1 MIPKKLRAW
10 SLVVT
15 LGLGLILTACTIPIP
30 STEDMQSATEAAP
43 RPELRNVPGIVDPDN
58 TGWPRTVE
66 GLNGS
71 TDVAARPERIITASV
86 GHDEMAVALVPLERL
101 VAVGA
106 SSKDATYSNV
116 AGLLAE
122 KPEISRDPETIIA
135 QDPDIIVT
143 SPYFPAEGV
152 EALERVA
159 IPVVQTA
166 LEHDTEARLNNILLL
181 GYIFGEEER
190 AIEFAAEVQQRHAN
204 LVAVTGAKDMRP
216 SVVALTRYSDRIWVA
231 GSGSTEGSI
240 IEAAGGVNAAATAG
254 IDGHQTITLEGVI
267 VMAPELIMIT
277 QPLAFGAEEF
287 KQDLLNAAALAEV
300 PAINS
305 DRVHI
310 VDSKLFTTLSYWNI
324 RGAEELAHILWPDD
338 FPNPPAEG
346 FSQAN

>member
-43 RPELRNVPGIVDPDN
+43 RPELSNVPGIVDPDN
-58 TGWPRTVE
+58 TDWPRTVE

-204 LVAVTGAKDMRP
+204 LVAVTGAKDVRP

-324 RGAEELAHILWPDD
+324 RGAEELARILWPDD

>member
-1 MIPKKLRAW
+1 MIPQKLRA
-10 SLVVT
+10 LGLAVT
-15 LGLGLILTACTIPIP
+15 LGLSLILTACTVPLP
-30 STEDMQSATEAAP
+30 PTEDIQSAAQAAP
-43 RPELRNVPGIVDPDN
+43 RPELRDVPGIVDPDN

-71 TDVAARPERIITASV
+71 ADIEALPERIITASV

-106 SSKDATYSNV
+106 SSKDPTYSNV

-135 QDPDIIVT
+135 QHPDIIVT
-143 SPYFPAEGV
+143 SPYFSAEGV

-166 LEHDTEARLNNILLL
+166 LAHDAEARLNNILLL

-190 AIEFAAEVQQRHAN
+190 AVEFAAEVQQRHDK
-204 LVAVTGAKDMRP
+204 LIAVTGAKDVRP
-216 SVVALTRYSDRIWVA
+216 SVLALTRYADQIWVA
-231 GSGSTEGSI
+231 GDGSTEGSI

-254 IDGHQTITLEGVI
+254 IAGHQTISLEGVI

-277 QPLAFGAEEF
+277 QPLAYGAEEF
-287 KQDLLNAAALAEV
+287 RQDLLNAAALAEV
-300 PAINS
+300 PAIDR

-324 RGAEELAHILWPDD
+324 RGAEELARILWPDD
-338 FPNPPAEG
+338 FPNPPAED
-346 FSQAN
+346 FSQAH